1 MLWQKASA
9 TTQATAT
16 PLSSRCQSRR
26 RSART
31 VVAPSLRR
39 QKAAKSCS
47 PVSVPAAAFIAAR
60 SSPRGCHRVSCLRSG
75 SAAAGS
81 SQTRYE

>member
-1 MLWQKASA
+1 MLWQNASA
-9 TTQATAT
+9 TTAATRI
-16 PLSSRCQSRR
+16 PSPSLRHSRR

-31 VVAPSLRR
+31 VVAPGLRR

-47 PVSVPAAAFIAAR
+47 PRQASAASFMTGTSR
-60 SSPRGCHRVSCLRSG
+60 RRKYQSVSCLRTG

-81 SQTRYE
+81 SQTR